1 MKNYIKL
8 QLIDLVYPIEIK
20 WKGKEMVIRRQQVPF
35 LARRIAISLLQSGL
49 VTFPK
54 QIERARQEIE
64 ELLME
69 DVEWEQEIEERAY
82 QILEEK
88 EEEQGFAF
96 YSLDRRELFKLIKR
110 RIAEEE
116 EFPLNLQD
124 RIDELSDYIVRELW
138 EEELIDYD
146 VVDGKIRNIIFKTI
160 WEFINR
166 DKRVRARVHEKL
178 ENYKRRLIPGS
189 DEYELMFR
197 KLYEEELRREGL
209 I

>member
-1 MKNYIKL
+1 LKNYIKL